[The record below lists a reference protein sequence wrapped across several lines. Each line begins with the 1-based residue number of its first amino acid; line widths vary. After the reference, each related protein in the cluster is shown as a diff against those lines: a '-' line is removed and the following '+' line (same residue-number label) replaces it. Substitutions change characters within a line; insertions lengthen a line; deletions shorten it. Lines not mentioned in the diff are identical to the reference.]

1 MTSAATERVKRHR
14 AARGIVRVEVEV
26 LSAEDATAVRRF
38 ARERRDRARRP
49 GNRRAP
55 DGIDGGEPLES
66 IIDRI
71 GDRGRSVL
79 ALFAAGLVATNSAE
93 LIERAE
99 RIAMNFRD
107 VADMHRRS
115 SGPTIEGEGA

>member
-1 MTSAATERVKRHR
+1 MVTETTARVRKHR
-14 AARGIVRVEVEV
+14 AARAAILVEVE
-26 LSAEDATAVRRF
+26 LPSIDDAAAVRRF
-38 ARERRDRARRP
+38 ARECRDRARRP
-49 GNRRAP
+49 GNCRPP

-79 ALFAAGLVATNSAE
+79 ALFAAGLAATNSAE

-107 VADMHRRS
+107 VADMQRRS
-115 SGPTIEGEGA
+115 SGPTIEGEGV

>member
-1 MTSAATERVKRHR
+1 MSSAATERVKRHR

-26 LSAEDATAVRRF
+26 SSTEDAIAVRRF
-38 ARERRDRARRP
+38 ARECRDRARRP
-49 GNRRAP
+49 SNRRPP

-71 GDRGRSVL
+71 GDRGRAVL
-79 ALFAAGLVATNSAE
+79 ALFATGLAATTSAE

-107 VADMHRRS
+107 VADMQRRS